1 MAEYLSKAMAF
12 AQDAAKLSK
21 RFGEG
26 LVDNALEFGLDTPGS
41 FYDNAEFK
49 LGQVG
54 RELAA
59 GTDKERVVAMKRLVA
74 TVAKGQDASGH
85 FAAVVKNVA
94 SGSMEL
100 RRLVYMYLQRYAEQ
114 EPDLALLAVN
124 TFQRDLADESAMI
137 RALALRV
144 LSSIR
149 VAVIGPIVVVAVRRL
164 ATDKSA
170 HVRKTAALAVPKLQR
185 LDAALRD
192 ELQDTVA
199 AMLDEGSAVAVGAV
213 VRAFHAVSPRRVELV
228 HGHFRRWCAQ
238 LGDLDEW
245 GQVEVAKLLVSY
257 ARSQFA
263 GPGVDHDTLD
273 PDHQPTSGP
282 LDPDHA
288 LALDALQGLL
298 RSRNSAVVLTAVAGL
313 TQLAPAARLTAVAQ
327 PLVRLVR
334 GSRETAYAA
343 LGCALQVA
351 RRWPAALRG
360 HARSFFVA
368 AADAPFTRRLKL
380 QVLAALAPAEQRG
393 TLVRE
398 VAAYTQSAQSDV
410 SAGAVRVLLA
420 SARGDTMLD
429 AFRSLLVLAADARAG
444 VAGAAMAAV
453 RQLLLD
459 GTVRDAQT
467 RAMTLYD
474 ILCHVARL
482 LDGRAGDAARAHIF
496 ALVREFAES
505 RFGCQH
511 ALDVLRRGARG
522 FADEGILAKQQIVE
536 LSVRLRHGAVGDGI
550 LATALQPHAH
560 TLAALHAHVFT
571 LARYDVSFDVRDRAR
586 ALRALVPLPD
596 DAALPPHVATAAHE
610 LLGSAAAV
618 AALAATARPPPEF
631 ALGSLALALGR
642 ALPGYEPLPDWPA
655 TPPAAVDR
663 GPLPSAVTAAPR
675 PAQAISIAGISGRA
689 VPAADYGTP
698 RSAAD
703 DDLDA
708 FLDSPDEDARRV
720 LHIPPSLPPAAVVF
734 EQSPP
739 SSVAAGLSSDDSDVS
754 RPQSP
759 PSSAAASSSDDSSE
773 DSSDDE
779 ARPFMRSP
787 LDNSN
792 SPPPAAV
799 EGTSQYWQ

>member
-54 RELAA
+54 RELTA
-59 GTDKERVVAMKRLVA
+59 GSDKERVVAMKRLVA

-124 TFQRDLADESAMI
+124 TFQRDLTDESATI

-144 LSSIR
+144 LSNIR

-164 ATDKSA
+164 ASDASA

-185 LDAALRD
+185 LDTELRD
-192 ELQDTVA
+192 ELQTTVA
-199 AMLDEGSAVAVGAV
+199 AMLDENSAAAVGSV
-213 VRAFHAVSPRRVELV
+213 VRAFRAVSPRRVELV

-245 GQVEVAKLLVSY
+245 GQVEVAKLLVAY
-257 ARSQFA
+257 VRSQFVD
-263 GPGVDHDTLD
+263 PGVDHGPLES
-273 PDHQPTSGP
+273 DHQPVPGP

-313 TQLAPAARLTAVAQ
+313 TQIAPATRLAVVAQ

-334 GSRETAYAA
+334 GNRETAYAA
-343 LGCALQVA
+343 LNCALQVA
-351 RRWPAALRG
+351 RRWPSALQG
-360 HARSFFVA
+360 HTRSFFVA
-368 AADAPFTRRLKL
+368 ASDAPFTRRLKL
-380 QVLAALAPAEQRG
+380 QVLAALALTEQHG
-393 TLVRE
+393 PLVRE

-420 SARGDTMLD
+420 SARGDATLD
-429 AFRSLLVLAADARAG
+429 AFRSLLLLAADARAG

-453 RQLLLD
+453 RRLLLD
-459 GTVRDAQT
+459 GSVREAQT
-467 RAMTLYD
+467 RSMTLYD

-482 LDGRAGDAARAHIF
+482 LDNRTGDAARAHIF
-496 ALVREFAES
+496 ALVSEFSES

-511 ALDVLRRGARG
+511 ALEVLRRGVRS
-522 FADEGILAKQQIVE
+522 FTDEGVLAKQQIVE
-536 LSVRLRHGAVGDGI
+536 LSARLRYG
-550 LATALQPHAH
+550 PHAH

-586 ALRALVPLPD
+586 ALRTLFPLPD
-596 DAALPPHVATAAHE
+596 DTAQPPHVAAAAHE
-610 LLGSAAAV
+610 LLGSATAV
-618 AALAATARPPPEF
+618 AALAATAHPLPEF
-631 ALGSLALALGR
+631 ALGSLAMTLGR
-642 ALPGYEPLPDWPA
+642 ALPGYEPLPDWPT
-655 TPPAAVDR
+655 TPP
-663 GPLPSAVTAAPR
+663 
-675 PAQAISIAGISGRA
+675 
-689 VPAADYGTP
+689 
-698 RSAAD
+698 
-703 DDLDA
+703 
-708 FLDSPDEDARRV
+708 
-720 LHIPPSLPPAAVVF
+720 
-734 EQSPP
+734 
-739 SSVAAGLSSDDSDVS
+739 
-754 RPQSP
+754 
-759 PSSAAASSSDDSSE
+759 
-773 DSSDDE
+773 
-779 ARPFMRSP
+779 
-787 LDNSN
+787 
-792 SPPPAAV
+792 
-799 EGTSQYWQ
+799 

>member
-1 MAEYLSKAMAF
+1 MADYLSKAMAF

-164 ATDKSA
+164 TTDTSA

-185 LDAALRD
+185 LDVGLRD
-192 ELQDTVA
+192 ELKDTVA

-213 VRAFHAVSPRRVELV
+213 VRAFRAVSPQRVELV
-228 HGHFRRWCAQ
+228 HVHFRRWCAQ

-245 GQVEVAKLLVSY
+245 GQVEVAKLLVAY
-257 ARSQFA
+257 VRTQFVD
-263 GPGVDHDTLD
+263 PGTVHDHLDTAHPPAPGFLE
-273 PDHQPTSGP
+273 PDHT
-282 LDPDHA
+282 

-313 TQLAPAARLTAVAQ
+313 TQVAPVARLATVAQ

-334 GSRETAYAA
+334 GSRETAYVA

-368 AADAPFTRRLKL
+368 AADAPFARRLKL
-380 QVLAALAPAEQRG
+380 QVLAALAPGEQRG
-393 TLVRE
+393 SLVRE

-410 SAGAVRVLLA
+410 SAGAVRVLVA

-429 AFRSLLVLAADARAG
+429 AFRSLLVLAADSRAG
-444 VAGAAMAAV
+444 VAGVAMAAV

-474 ILCHVARL
+474 ILCHIARL
-482 LDGRAGDAARAHIF
+482 LNGRTGDSARAHIF
-496 ALVREFAES
+496 ALVREFTES

-511 ALDVLRRGARG
+511 ALDVLRGGVRG
-522 FADEGILAKQQIVE
+522 FTDEGILAKQQIVE
-536 LSVRLRHGAVGDGI
+536 LSVRLKQGAIGDGI
-550 LATALQPHAH
+550 LAKALLPHAH
-560 TLAALHAHVFT
+560 TLNALHAHVFT
-571 LARYDVSFDVRDRAR
+571 LARYDVSFDVRDRSR
-586 ALRALVPLPD
+586 ALRALFPLSD
-596 DAALPPHVATAAHE
+596 DTVLPPNVAASAHE

-618 AALAATARPPPEF
+618 SALAATARPPPEF
-631 ALGSLALALGR
+631 ALGSMALAIGR

-655 TPPAAVDR
+655 TPPPVADR
-663 GPLPSAVTAAPR
+663 GPLPSAVNAAPH
-675 PAQAISIAGISGRA
+675 PAQAISIAGISGRV
-689 VPAADYGTP
+689 VPAADYSTP
-698 RSAAD
+698 RSAVD

-708 FLDSPDEDARRV
+708 FLDSPDDRPRRV
-720 LHIPPSLPPAAVVF
+720 LHAPPSLPPAAVVF

-739 SSVAAGLSSDDSDVS
+739 SSIAAGLSSEDSDVS
-754 RPQSP
+754 RADSP
-759 PSSAAASSSDDSSE
+759 PSGADASSSE
-773 DSSDDE
+773 DSSEDE
-779 ARPFMRSP
+779 ARPFIRP
-787 LDNSN
+787 LPGNS
-792 SPPPAAV
+792 SPPPPLYPTV
-799 EGTSQYWQ
+799 DGTSQYWQ